1 MKKSTKNIL
10 IIIPVLVIFLII
22 LISVIHINSFSVKQI
37 KTNIELGSEQSNMK
51 TYFSY
56 DKEIWK

>member
-37 KTNIELGSEQSNMK
+37 KSNIELGSEQSNMK

-56 DKEIWK
+56 D